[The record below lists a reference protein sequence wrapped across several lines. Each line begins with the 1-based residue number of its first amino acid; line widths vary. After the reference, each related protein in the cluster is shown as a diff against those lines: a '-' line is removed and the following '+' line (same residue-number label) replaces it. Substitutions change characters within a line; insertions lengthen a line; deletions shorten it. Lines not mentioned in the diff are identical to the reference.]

1 MPTQLNI
8 LAILT
13 AAPGAEAKLRA
24 AQEILVAD
32 TLREAGCIRY
42 ELNQSLDDGRVVVFI
57 ETWASEAAW
66 KAHMQGEAIARFR
79 ASGAG
84 DLIVDRRILRLTPVA
99 GGLGTD
105 AA

>member
-66 KAHMQGEAIARFR
+66 QAHMEGAAIARFR
-79 ASGAG
+79 AGGAG
-84 DLIVDRRILRLTPVA
+84 ELVADMRILRLTPVA
-99 GGLGTD
+99 GGFAAD